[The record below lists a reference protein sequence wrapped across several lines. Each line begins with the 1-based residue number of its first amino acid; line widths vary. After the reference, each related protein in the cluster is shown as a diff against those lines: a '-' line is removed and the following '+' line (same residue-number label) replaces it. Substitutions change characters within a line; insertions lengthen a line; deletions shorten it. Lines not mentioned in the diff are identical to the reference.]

1 MNQKIWVIITSILG
15 FLLLVSFVFLAL
27 FGVRLS
33 KENKIKEKEIA
44 SNLSNQ
50 EDQLKATFQS
60 QLEQTLTTYTADEV
74 FGSFSFSYPKVWATY
89 VKQDKKAKQALVFL
103 ADPNMVVFDEDVSGP
118 YTALRVVVYNN
129 PYESML
135 KDIRSNHS
143 SKTKYPYS
151 ETAITIS
158 GISGQK
164 YLGKDKDSGKNI
176 SFVLVP
182 LRDKTL
188 YIGTDNN
195 DKYSKNLETII
206 KSFNISK

>member
-89 VKQDKKAKQALVFL
+89 VKQDKKAKDLIIIF
-103 ADPNMVVFDEDVSGP
+103 
-118 YTALRVVVYNN
+118 R
-129 PYESML
+129 
-135 KDIRSNHS
+135 
-143 SKTKYPYS
+143 
-151 ETAITIS
+151 AI
-158 GISGQK
+158 
-164 YLGKDKDSGKNI
+164 
-176 SFVLVP
+176 
-182 LRDKTL
+182 
-188 YIGTDNN
+188 
-195 DKYSKNLETII
+195 
-206 KSFNISK
+206 